1 MIRLSRTPTFYVH
14 HCQHDKALTNLPDA
28 PDNVRVWTFVKD
40 GNRAFSI
47 LCNGQKVGGLSFADA
62 PKHQCMRSGWA
73 DKKVTRIKLNPDWD
87 RTVGIREICTEPL
100 PIDVIPGV
108 VADEEP
114 PVLFG
119 HEVSLKCSD
128 ETMELKGAEKM
139 ICGKRDG
146 SDYYWHEGEFPYCLE
161 DEEEDG
167 EGWRTQRKDVW
178 FEYPWE
184 KVPFEVKTTS
194 RIGSNAE
201 VFFEVADS
209 GYSFARVVIRLSRTP
224 IFYVHHCQHDKALTN
239 LPDAPDN
246 VRVWTFVKDGN
257 RGFSILCN
265 GQKVGGL
272 SFADAPKYQCMES
285 GWADKEVT
293 RIKLNPD
300 WDRTVGVRE
309 ICTEPLPIKNST
321 GVVADENPPILFGY
335 EISLK
340 CSDETMNLNGA
351 DTMTCGKSE
360 GSDHYSYEGE
370 VPYCSD
376 NEDRDDDEDGDED
389 SRSVSGGWRTQRK
402 DVWFSYPWEKVPF
415 EVKTTSRIGSNA
427 EVFFEVADSGY
438 SFARVVI
445 RLSRTPIFYVHH
457 CQHDKALT
465 NLPDAPDNVR
475 VWTFVKDGN
484 RAFSILCNGQKVG
497 GLSFAD
503 APKYQCMRSGWADKE
518 VTRIKLNP
526 DWDRTVGIREICTE
540 PLPIDV
546 IPGVVADENPPVLF
560 GDEIS
565 LKCSDE
571 TVEIMGAD
579 TMTCDKKDGSDYYT
593 YEGELPSCSYDGDDE
608 AVEQKLSFRSVEMKR
623 HWSAYPPR
631 NLVDGNLRNFAHSF
645 PESNGMWVR
654 MNLSY
659 NSRVTRVKVYNRH
672 NCCRHRIVGA
682 SVFVKSGADYVHKC
696 GEITTIKTSY
706 EFSCRLSE
714 GDVVELSQEGRVD
727 QWNIAEIEVYG
738 IPDGSASRGLI

>member
-1 MIRLSRTPTFYVH
+1 MIRLSRTPIFYVH
-14 HCQHDKALTNLPDA
+14 HCQHDKALTNLPEA

-40 GNRAFSI
+40 GNRGFSI

-62 PKHQCMRSGWA
+62 PKYQCMRSGWVT
-73 DKKVTRIKLNPDWD
+73 KEVTRIKLNPDWD

-108 VADEEP
+108 AADEEP

-184 KVPFEVKTTS
+184 KVPFEVKTTSRIGSNARVWTFVKDGNRGFSILCNGQKVGGLAFADAPKYQCMESGWADKEVTYVKLNPDWDRTVQVGIREICTEHLPIKNSTGVVADENPPVLFGYEISLKCSDETMNINGADTMTCGKSDGSDHYSYEGELPHCSDNEDGDGDEDGDEDSRPVSGGWRTQRKDVWFSYPWEKVPLEVKTTS

-272 SFADAPKYQCMES
+272 SFADAPKYQCM
-285 GWADKEVT
+285 
-293 RIKLNPD
+293 
-300 WDRTVGVRE
+300 
-309 ICTEPLPIKNST
+309 
-321 GVVADENPPILFGY
+321 
-335 EISLK
+335 
-340 CSDETMNLNGA
+340 
-351 DTMTCGKSE
+351 
-360 GSDHYSYEGE
+360 
-370 VPYCSD
+370 
-376 NEDRDDDEDGDED
+376 
-389 SRSVSGGWRTQRK
+389 
-402 DVWFSYPWEKVPF
+402 
-415 EVKTTSRIGSNA
+415 
-427 EVFFEVADSGY
+427 
-438 SFARVVI
+438 
-445 RLSRTPIFYVHH
+445 
-457 CQHDKALT
+457 
-465 NLPDAPDNVR
+465 
-475 VWTFVKDGN
+475 
-484 RAFSILCNGQKVG
+484 
-497 GLSFAD
+497 
-503 APKYQCMRSGWADKE
+503 RSGWADKE

-546 IPGVVADENPPVLF
+546 IPGVVADEEPPVLF

-571 TVEIMGAD
+571 AVEIMGAD
-579 TMTCDKKDGSDYYT
+579 TMTCGKKDGSDYRPLINSWQAERSSANVACSSPARQRGHVT
-593 YEGELPSCSYDGDDE
+593 FLPS
-608 AVEQKLSFRSVEMKR
+608 
-623 HWSAYPPR
+623 H
-631 NLVDGNLRNFAHSF
+631 
-645 PESNGMWVR
+645 
-654 MNLSY
+654 
-659 NSRVTRVKVYNRH
+659 VT
-672 NCCRHRIVGA
+672 G
-682 SVFVKSGADYVHKC
+682 
-696 GEITTIKTSY
+696 
-706 EFSCRLSE
+706 
-714 GDVVELSQEGRVD
+714 
-727 QWNIAEIEVYG
+727 
-738 IPDGSASRGLI
+738 